1 MRCIPTTK
9 KFFGMSY
16 ERKIKVAFFADILT
30 RNYDGAIKTMYHLI
44 DNVPE
49 NRFEF
54 MFCTGIP
61 PKEKLDYAV
70 LEIPSITVPFNS
82 NYKASFPALKQ
93 REITKALSDF
103 DPDVIHI
110 ATPSPL
116 GFFALNY
123 ANRNRIPVLSIY
135 HTHFLAY
142 VKHYFSRLP
151 LLISPLE
158 VLVKRIYRNFYNLCK
173 MVYVPTLQMMDE
185 LTECGIVDNNLKL
198 WQRGID
204 GELFNPSKKDV
215 LFMQNLTGND
225 KPSILFAS
233 RLVWEKNLETLFRI
247 YDETEAQHLDV
258 NFVIAGTGVAETE
271 ARKKMKNAVFL
282 GQLDQETLSKVYA
295 TSDVFVFPS
304 VSETFG
310 NVVVEAMACGCVPVI
325 ARGGGSRNLVRDGET
340 GFLCDPYDAASYVQK
355 IKVLLNNTFVRE
367 SMQSNGV
374 KFASTLSWDALVNEY
389 FADLETLARKQIPSY
404 SNQDV
409 VLSNEVYPANFA
421 V

>member
-1 MRCIPTTK
+1 MHNH
-9 KFFGMSY
+9 
-16 ERKIKVAFFADILT
+16 RKIRVAFFADILT
-30 RNYDGAIKTMYHLI
+30 RDYDGAIKTMYHLI
-44 DNVPE
+44 DNIPE
-49 NRFEF
+49 EKFEF
-54 MFCTGIP
+54 MFCSGMP
-61 PKEKLDYAV
+61 PKEKMNHRIV
-70 LEIPSITVPFNS
+70 EIPSFVLPFNS
-82 NYKASFPALKQ
+82 NYKASLPYFSNKL
-93 REITKALSDF
+93 TKELTDF
-103 DPDVIHI
+103 NPDVIHI

-116 GFFALNY
+116 GFFGLYY
-123 ANRNRIPVLSIY
+123 AKRNHIPTLSIY
-135 HTHFLAY
+135 HTNFLSY
-142 VKHYFSRLP
+142 MKHYFKSLP
-151 LLISPLE
+151 FLIKPVE
-158 VLVKRIYRNFYNLCK
+158 TIVKYAYRSFYNFCK
-173 MVYVPTLQMMDE
+173 TVYVPTLQMIRE
-185 LTECGIVDNNLKL
+185 LKECGVAENNLKL
-198 WQRGID
+198 WQRGIAVD
-204 GELFNPSKKDV
+204 IFNPSKKDKN
-215 LFMQNLTGND
+215 FIRQLTGND
-225 KPSILFAS
+225 KPNILFAS

-247 YDETEAQHLDV
+247 YDEIEAQHLDV

-374 KFASTLSWDALVNEY
+374 KFASTLNWDHLVNEY
-389 FADLETLARKQIPSY
+389 FTDLETLATHHYSSY
-404 SNQDV
+404 T
-409 VLSNEVYPANFA
+409 NEAILPNEIYPTNFA

>member
-1 MRCIPTTK
+1 
-9 KFFGMSY
+9 MSY

-70 LEIPSITVPFNS
+70 LEIPSVTVPFNS

-142 VKHYFSRLP
+142 VKHYLSRLP

-158 VLVKRIYRNFYNLCK
+158 GLVKRIYRNFYNLCK

-233 RLVWEKNLETLFRI
+233 RLVWEKNMETLFNI
-247 YDETEAQHLDV
+247 YDEVQAQQLDV
-258 NFVIAGTGVAETE
+258 NFIIAGSGVAEQE
-271 ARKKMKNAVFL
+271 ARKRMKKAFFL
-282 GQLDQETLSKVYA
+282 GFLDHENLAKVYA
-295 TSDVFVFPS
+295 SSDVFVFPS

-325 ARGGGSRNLVRDGET
+325 ARGGGSQALVKNGET
-340 GFLCDPYDAASYVQK
+340 GFLCEPCNAAEYVENMK
-355 IKVLLNNTFVRE
+355 TLLTNLPLKE
-367 SMQSNGV
+367 KMQSRGV
-374 KFASTLSWDALVNEY
+374 EYASTLNWDHLVNEY
-389 FADLETLARKQIPSY
+389 FTDLETLATHHYSSY
-404 SNQDV
+404 T
-409 VLSNEVYPANFA
+409 NEAILPNEIYPTNFA

>member
-1 MRCIPTTK
+1 
-9 KFFGMSY
+9 
-16 ERKIKVAFFADILT
+16 
-30 RNYDGAIKTMYHLI
+30 
-44 DNVPE
+44 
-49 NRFEF
+49 
-54 MFCTGIP
+54 
-61 PKEKLDYAV
+61 
-70 LEIPSITVPFNS
+70 
-82 NYKASFPALKQ
+82 
-93 REITKALSDF
+93 
-103 DPDVIHI
+103 
-110 ATPSPL
+110 
-116 GFFALNY
+116 
-123 ANRNRIPVLSIY
+123 
-135 HTHFLAY
+135 
-142 VKHYFSRLP
+142 
-151 LLISPLE
+151 
-158 VLVKRIYRNFYNLCK
+158 
-173 MVYVPTLQMMDE
+173 
-185 LTECGIVDNNLKL
+185 
-198 WQRGID
+198 
-204 GELFNPSKKDV
+204 
-215 LFMQNLTGND
+215 MQSLTGND

-247 YDETEAQHLDV
+247 YDEIEAQHVDV

-282 GQLDQETLSKVYA
+282 GQLNQETLSKVYA

-325 ARGGGSRNLVRDGET
+325 AHGGGSRNLIRDGET

-374 KFASTLSWDALVNEY
+374 KFASTLSWDSLVNEY
-389 FADLETLARKQIPSY
+389 FADLETLARKQIPTY